1 MGKPNDKII
10 LEKRNFKKKNVFE
23 SSFNSYKLGQW
34 EQK

>member
-10 LEKRNFKKKNVFE
+10 KEKRNFKKKNVFE
-23 SSFNSYKLGQW
+23 SSFYSYKQW